1 MLRFTGR
8 LLSARCLW
16 PHRALAVHDGTGGA
30 DSEIDQDRSLR
41 TAAHVCGPRPMCR
54 TVERSTAG
62 PLRSEWIPVKCDAAR
77 ESCYDD
83 SVEHLRMIRCGNR
96 SSNGQGSDALD
107 DEGLTRCDAVHRGLE
122 SRVSE
127 GASRCSVCFN
137 VWLVVGQR
145 ISMTSAAAVVSGPS
159 LGMRRSDRRSVR

>member
-1 MLRFTGR
+1 MAREGPIRKSIKIDPRERR
-8 LLSARCLW
+8 LMFVAPDHC
-16 PHRALAVHDGTGGA
+16 AV
-30 DSEIDQDRSLR
+30 
-41 TAAHVCGPRPMCR
+41 P
-54 TVERSTAG
+54 VERSTAG

-83 SVEHLRMIRCGNR
+83 FVEHLRMIRCGNR
-96 SSNGQGSDALD
+96 SSHGQGSDALD

-122 SRVSE
+122 SRASE
-127 GASRCSVCFN
+127 GTSRCSVCFN

-159 LGMRRSDRRSVR
+159 LELRRSDRRSVR